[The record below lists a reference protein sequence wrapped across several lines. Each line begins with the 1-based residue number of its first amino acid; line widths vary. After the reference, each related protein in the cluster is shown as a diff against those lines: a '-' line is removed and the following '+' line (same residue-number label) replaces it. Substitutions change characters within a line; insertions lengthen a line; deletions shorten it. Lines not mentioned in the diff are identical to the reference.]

1 MLRVRWELRT
11 RAVRLAAT
19 GALFVMA
26 ILASSSPAGAT
37 FSGRDGA
44 LLVSTGGFGT

>member
-19 GALFVMA
+19 GALFVMCDLGLL
-26 ILASSSPAGAT
+26 LARWGDVWGAT
-37 FSGRDGA
+37 ARCS
-44 LLVSTGGFGT
+44 